1 MRVSL
6 QGISNQTF
14 YDRLLSKRIY
24 CKSASSWIERFFE
37 RPLQINLNFLPI
49 DATYRLELNG
59 MVLGHAE
66 NFSDGVLF
74 NVFTEIDLYADCVHF
89 LNTSC
94 RHGYTLSIYHNDDRV
109 HYNPLFVEYFG
120 ATSTTTHIKD
130 PAVAEDSRELT
141 YYKMIN
147 FEWETKKAPQGS
159 MTANP
164 LRELRAEISELH
176 REQSDQNL
184 HDIRRMTKEIKERH
198 EAIAQ
203 EKPEKSPPPPPTRN
217 ITICK

>member
-24 CKSASSWIERFFE
+24 CRSASSWIERLFE

-49 DATYRLELNG
+49 DATYRIELNG
-59 MVLGHAE
+59 MPLGHAE

-74 NVFTEIDLYADCVHF
+74 NVFTEIDLYTDCVHF

-94 RHGYTLSIYHNDDRV
+94 RYGYTLSIYHNNTL
-109 HYNPLFVEYFG
+109 HHSPLLIEYFR

-130 PAVAEDSRELT
+130 PAIAEDSRELI

-147 FEWETKKAPQGS
+147 FEWETKKAPQGN
-159 MTANP
+159 MTTNP
-164 LRELRAEISELH
+164 LRELRAEMSEL
-176 REQSDQNL
+176 RRAESDQNL
-184 HDIRRMTKEIKERH
+184 RDIRRMSQEMKEKY
-198 EAIAQ
+198 EAAEQ
-203 EKPEKSPPPPPTRN
+203 KKPDEPAPLPSTRN

>member
-1 MRVSL
+1 M
-6 QGISNQTF
+6 
-14 YDRLLSKRIY
+14 
-24 CKSASSWIERFFE
+24 
-37 RPLQINLNFLPI
+37 PL
-49 DATYRLELNG
+49 AY
-59 MVLGHAE
+59 AE

-109 HYNPLFVEYFG
+109 HYNPLFLEYFG

-147 FEWETKKAPQGS
+147 FEWETKKAPQGR

-184 HDIRRMTKEIKERH
+184 HDIRRMAKEMREMH
-198 EAIAQ
+198 EAAEQ
-203 EKPEKSPPPPPTRN
+203 KRKPEESAPLPPTRN
-217 ITICK
+217 ITICKGHKK